1 MGVLDVILLKDL
13 VTSPVTVNTEYESE
27 IIDNSFREDEFS
39 LQITWNNGT
48 LVDMNIVLEASND
61 KVNFVPVSNQE
72 IVDSFGS
79 HMFDVGF
86 CGAVYVRIKI
96 EVIAGSID
104 LQSISYRAK
113 RRH

>member
-1 MGVLDVILLKDL
+1 MGVLDVILLRDL
-13 VTSPVTVNTEYESE
+13 VTSPVTVNTEYVSE

-39 LQITWNNGT
+39 IQVNWNNGSS
-48 LVDMNIVLEASND
+48 VNMDIILEASND
-61 KVNFVPVSNQE
+61 KVNFVPVSNQAIE
-72 IVDSFGS
+72 DDSGS

-86 CGAVYVRIKI
+86 CGAVFVRIRI
-96 EVIAGSID
+96 EVISGSID